1 MNGFNSNLLD
11 GKTKLHF
18 VGIGGSGMFPLVQI
32 LHAVGY
38 EITGSDVGE
47 GDIVEREKAMGI
59 PVYHGHRAENVHGA
73 QLVVYTAAILKGNPE
88 VEEAQRLGIPTVERS
103 VLLGYVANTYP
114 CPICISGTHGKT
126 TTTAMTVQIMVM
138 AGLDP
143 AAVIGGKLPLIDGY
157 GRYGAGRNIV
167 VEACEYHNTFLQ
179 LVPHTSVVLNI
190 DADHLEF
197 FKTMDNLKAAFR
209 KFALLTEHRVIANID
224 DANTL
229 AAVDDIDRDVRTF
242 GVHQQA
248 DYRAVNVREY
258 RPSFFE
264 FDVAV
269 HGAPGVHVRLSVPG
283 YHNVYNALA
292 AYACA
297 EGAGCTPGQC
307 AQGLAAFRG
316 AGRRFEILGE
326 VNGVTIADDY
336 AHHPTELEATLRA
349 AKEMDYNQVWA
360 VFQPFTYS
368 RTAILLDDFAKALS
382 IPQHVVMTEILA
394 VRETNTYNI
403 HTSDLAAKIPG
414 SCWFGSFEEIADY
427 VMTHAKENDL
437 ILTLGGG
444 DIYKCANLIVEKYK
458 ERA

>member
-1 MNGFNSNLLD
+1 M
-11 GKTKLHF
+11 
-18 VGIGGSGMFPLVQI
+18 
-32 LHAVGY
+32 
-38 EITGSDVGE
+38 
-47 GDIVEREKAMGI
+47 
-59 PVYHGHRAENVHGA
+59 
-73 QLVVYTAAILKGNPE
+73 
-88 VEEAQRLGIPTVERS
+88 
-103 VLLGYVANTYP
+103 
-114 CPICISGTHGKT
+114 
-126 TTTAMTVQIMVM
+126 
-138 AGLDP
+138 
-143 AAVIGGKLPLIDGY
+143 
-157 GRYGAGRNIV
+157 
-167 VEACEYHNTFLQ
+167 
-179 LVPHTSVVLNI
+179 PHTSVVLNI

-283 YHNVYNALA
+283 YHNIYNALA

-307 AQGLAAFRG
+307 AQGLQAFRG

-326 VNGVTIADDY
+326 VNGVTVADDY

-349 AKEMDYNQVWA
+349 AKEMDYKKVWA

-368 RTAILLDDFAKALS
+368 RTQMLLDEFARVLS
-382 IPQHVVMTEILA
+382 IADNVVMTEIMGSRERA
-394 VRETNTYNI
+394 EDYTVRTK
-403 HTSDLAAKIPG
+403 DLAA
-414 SCWFGSFEEIADY
+414 
-427 VMTHAKENDL
+427 
-437 ILTLGGG
+437 
-444 DIYKCANLIVEKYK
+444 
-458 ERA
+458 